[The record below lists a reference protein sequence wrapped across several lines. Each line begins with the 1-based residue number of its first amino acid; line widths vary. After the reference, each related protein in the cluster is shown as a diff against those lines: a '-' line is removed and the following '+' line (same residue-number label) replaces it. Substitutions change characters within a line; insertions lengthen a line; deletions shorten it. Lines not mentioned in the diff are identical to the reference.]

1 MTIFLTVL
9 AIVLIVLATINLIGI
24 FKKIKK
30 LKRTILELMTERQTL
45 VANLDFEKDSKFINY
60 LIAKAIEFKIEYTTN
75 LAPTVNNQAELLSI
89 KDKQLISD
97 VNLIT
102 KDIMDSI
109 SDLQKERLL
118 LHFKSLDY
126 LRDYITQNVYLP
138 LAVTYK
144 KANLRIFKSN
154 ITKITKISNSGKGS
168 SDIPK

>member
-1 MTIFLTVL
+1 MIIFLIVL
-9 AIVLIVLATINLIGI
+9 AVILIVLATINLIGI
-24 FKKIKK
+24 FKRIKK

-45 VANLDFEKDSKFINY
+45 VANLDFEKDCKFINY

-75 LAPTVNNQAELLSI
+75 LAPAVNNQAELLSI
-89 KDKQLISD
+89 KDKQLTSD

-102 KDIMDSI
+102 ENIMSTI

-126 LRDYITQNVYLP
+126 LRDYITENVYLP

-154 ITKITKISNSGKGS
+154 ITKVGKTSNSGKGS
-168 SDIPK
+168 DITK